1 MLLRRIYQVS
11 GWLFLALAAYSLI
24 MALFTAFRA
33 GNPVASLVLGVLVA
47 GLCAV
52 LGYIILKFATGPAEA
67 GIEVLG
73 IDDKALEEKEKSL
86 VRKPQKAAA
95 K

>member
-11 GWLFLALAAYSLI
+11 GWMFLALAAYSLI

-33 GNPVASLVLGVLVA
+33 GNPVASLVLGLLVS
-47 GLCAV
+47 GFCAA
-52 LGYIILKFATGPAEA
+52 LGFIILKFATGPAEA
-67 GIEVLG
+67 GIDVLG
-73 IDDKALEEKEKSL
+73 IEDKAIEEKAKSL
-86 VRKPQKAAA
+86 VRKPQKVAA